1 MSERVALALA
11 GLGDIGLS
19 AHLPALLR
27 NPDVQLTALVDPV
40 PARRDLARLRASVP
54 AYAELAE
61 ALEDRA
67 IDGVVLATP
76 PWVTPHLVER
86 VARAGRF
93 VLAEKP
99 VATSA
104 REAARLMNLSATL
117 RKRVQVGLAYRHD
130 PALELLREWIAS
142 RRLGA
147 PLLVRAH
154 VYDERRDA
162 ADPAHAARIEST
174 LAHGMPVVHEGAHVL
189 DWCRFLLGGE
199 PERVEDAW
207 ALRTR
212 PGLSGPNLCGA
223 RLAYSDGTVVLAE
236 FGWLT
241 GALPR
246 CELDVLGDRGHV
258 LLDGRTFRL
267 RLDTVDGVE
276 DVDFEPDRVT
286 RCFDRQVR
294 RFVDLITGEWPVPTP
309 DLADGLAALELS
321 ERIAWL
327 ARESMG

>member
-1 MSERVALALA
+1 MSEPVVLALA
-11 GLGDIGLS
+11 GLGEIGLS

-27 NPDVQLTALVDPV
+27 SPEVRLAALVDPV
-40 PARRDLARLRASVP
+40 PARRELARLRADVP
-54 AYAELAE
+54 VHAELAE
-61 ALEDRA
+61 VLEDETVQ
-67 IDGVVLATP
+67 GVVLATP
-76 PWVTPHLVER
+76 PWVTPRLVEQ

-104 REAARLMNLSATL
+104 REAARLMNLSPAL

-142 RRLGA
+142 RRLGT

-162 ADPAHAARIEST
+162 ASPEHAARIEAT

-189 DWCRFLLGGE
+189 DWCRFLLGGD

-212 PGLSGPNLCGA
+212 SGLSSPNLCGA
-223 RLAYSDGTVVLAE
+223 RLAYPDGTVVLAE

-241 GALPR
+241 DALPR

-258 LLDGRTFRL
+258 LLDAQTFRL
-267 RLDTVDGVE
+267 RLDAVDGVE
-276 DVDFEPDRVT
+276 DVGFEPDRRT

-294 RFVDLITGEWPVPTP
+294 RFVELVTGQWPVPTP